1 MSADNEII
9 CELGLTLVELQA
21 LRALLGHFAYTGS
34 EPDRALTRIWSEL
47 AFFIEKEHLG
57 IRRVVLDQ
65 NDANP
70 RVLGWRK

>member
-1 MSADNEII
+1 MSAYDEII

-21 LRALLGHFAYTGS
+21 LRALLGHLAATSS

-47 AFFIEKEHLG
+47 TFFMEKEHLEV
-57 IRRVVLDQ
+57 RYVTLAQ

-70 RVLGWRK
+70 RVLGWRE